1 MKTAERKYE
10 ERITAA
16 VLAAAMTL
24 SSRRVR
30 AADRHRT
37 PEAVRLRIPEAARQ
51 GIPEAARPG
60 IQTAAGP
67 DWRI

>member
-1 MKTAERKYE
+1 MKK
-10 ERITAA
+10 RITAA

-24 SSRRVR
+24 SLGACSGSGQTQG
-30 AADRHRT
+30 AGSSQAED
-37 PEAVRLRIPEAARQ
+37 AGGARP